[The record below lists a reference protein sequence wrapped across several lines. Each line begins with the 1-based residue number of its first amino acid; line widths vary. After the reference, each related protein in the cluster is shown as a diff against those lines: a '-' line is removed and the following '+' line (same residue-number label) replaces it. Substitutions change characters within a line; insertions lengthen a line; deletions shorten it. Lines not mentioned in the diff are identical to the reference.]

1 MKHFYFRPNQTDFPK
16 WCSEYVPRA
25 LWRVRTFEEYDD
37 FTTLAWDREEYHEAL
52 RIKRQYEVLCA
63 ALTEPQ
69 RILLEKMIHRQRY
82 NFREPTNSANTDE
95 IYALWKAI
103 CFPKEKPLIQTID
116 TEFLGKILRE
126 QRMRCGMSAALV
138 SELLQIAPATLY
150 AYETGMRPVKLNVL
164 YGMSQ
169 LYDVSIDELIRRH
182 FL

>member
-25 LWRVRTFEEYDD
+25 LSCVKTFEEYND
-37 FTTLAWDREEYHEAL
+37 FTTLAWGREEYHEAL
-52 RIKRQYEVLCA
+52 KIKRQYEVLCA

-69 RILLEKMIHRQRY
+69 RILLEKMIHRR
-82 NFREPTNSANTDE
+82 NNDGRDPITFANYKE
-95 IYALWKAI
+95 IFTLWKEI
-103 CFPKEKPLIQTID
+103 CFPKGKPQIHTID

-150 AYETGMRPVKLNVL
+150 AYETGTRPVKLNVL